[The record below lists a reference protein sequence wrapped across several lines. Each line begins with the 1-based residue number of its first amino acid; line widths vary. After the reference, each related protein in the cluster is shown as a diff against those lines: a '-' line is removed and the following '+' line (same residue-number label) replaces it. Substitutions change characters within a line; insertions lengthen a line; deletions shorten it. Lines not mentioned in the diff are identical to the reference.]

1 MPKIMTLSL
10 KVHSRV
16 TTWVK
21 LHQGSQKFLLTMT
34 KTKVYL
40 VSGPIFALQKNLLN
54 IKIC

>member
-16 TTWVK
+16 TTQVK